1 MKLVIGRAAWAKKKN
16 KKCKGATV
24 TQNVNYKR
32 EENKTCE
39 ANNNFSQM
47 QWDDELFRENR

>member
-1 MKLVIGRAAWAKKKN
+1 MSKKKN
-16 KKCKGATV
+16 KKCKESTV

-47 QWDDELFRENR
+47 Q

>member
-1 MKLVIGRAAWAKKKN
+1 MSKKKN

-47 QWDDELFRENR
+47 Q